1 MLHSLHRGREDS
13 SPVGWD
19 VCANN
24 TAPCRESYSPERF
37 GDFDIRA
44 DSQGPMRL
52 LILTIS
58 GIWIP
63 PQKVFAF
70 YITFVCIGLN
80 IHELGAPAHG
90 QYIAAVDMQV
100 AEAFQGVSI
109 ILARA
114 RITGRVIVATR
125 VYVLIRL
132 PQKNT

>member
-1 MLHSLHRGREDS
+1 MLHSLHRGHEDS

-19 VCANN
+19 VCINS
-24 TAPCRESYSPERF
+24 TAPCGESYFPERF

-100 AEAFQGVSI
+100 AEAFQGVI

-114 RITGRVIVATR
+114 RITGPVIVATL